1 MRRYK
6 FKKKYSQTRWG
17 CVLTNANVYAVDSE
31 SVPGLY
37 YVADNYHMAV
47 IRNEDAAMWEIDKTP
62 IEAGRF
68 IEEVKEE
75 ILAIYEDVQSL
86 KLMEVRY
93 GE

>member
-1 MRRYK
+1 
-6 FKKKYSQTRWG
+6 
-17 CVLTNANVYAVDSE
+17 
-31 SVPGLY
+31 
-37 YVADNYHMAV
+37 MAV
-47 IRNEDAAMWEIDKTP
+47 IRNEDAAMWEIEKTP

-75 ILAIYEDVQSL
+75 ILEIYEDIQSL